1 MKITQL
7 TISGFERSILISL
20 YLEAFRLV
28 LKVNSVPSLVMYW
41 TENKKKNSTTVS
53 FGAYLNQNYNHTKLD
68 VTCHAGSTRK
78 LVVCQRWALTSYNQ

>member
-41 TENKKKNSTTVS
+41 TENKKKI
-53 FGAYLNQNYNHTKLD
+53 AQQ
-68 VTCHAGSTRK
+68 
-78 LVVCQRWALTSYNQ
+78 LVLELISIKITITPN